1 MRAATEGLCR
11 PPAPRR
17 LRDRPPR
24 IHNATEGGVHM
35 TTLCTTALALLASAA
50 TLAAGSALAQ
60 TATAKPATCLVM
72 GKEIPKAA
80 DTACPADVLA
90 TLRAY
95 NWEVTVPKLD
105 TDGKPVLDKDGRSE
119 ERRGGNK
126 WMSTGKSGWSPDY
139 IKKKNE

>member
-1 MRAATEGLCR
+1 
-11 PPAPRR
+11 
-17 LRDRPPR
+17 
-24 IHNATEGGVHM
+24 M
-35 TTLCTTALALLASAA
+35 TTLRTTALALLASAA

-105 TDGKPVLDKDGRSE
+105 LDGKPVLDKAGPPLTEMHRHGLPPMADRPS
-119 ERRGGNK
+119 
-126 WMSTGKSGWSPDY
+126 
-139 IKKKNE
+139 